1 MKLKK
6 TLSIIIALCLMLSIC
21 QLFPFAAQTT
31 RNDVVFLGTQNGEAQ
46 YLEIGDDMNGFVPT
60 YSSDSNPVPSYAKY
74 ENGFYVQGA
83 QIGYTTSGS
92 WFNQTTTISG
102 LRFVIVNNLNMITK
116 MQNAGLTNVSY
127 GALVE
132 LDFGATLTLKNAVK
146 VPANNIYQEQSK
158 LGNLGYQ
165 KYTVQ
170 VKNID
175 ATNMRT
181 DIAVRPY
188 LEYTDLDGNSQVL
201 YGEQYR
207 CDMYSLAYDAYT
219 YGSESRSV
227 KNAFKNDILG
237 PYNNGSSTY
246 ALSGEYVLTAKE
258 SKNLI
263 NTWRRKTNNRIKEI
277 KNTPNMIIPADAT
290 VYYVSNSGK
299 DSNDGKT
306 PATAWA
312 TLSKV
317 NSATL
322 NEGDYVLFERGGFF
336 RGAFSAKTGV
346 TYSSYGEG
354 EKPIICGSTEN
365 GADPKKWINI
375 GGNIWRYETAFD
387 KDIGSIIFDDKEYA
401 TKWLVYQDKNGNL
414 VERKTG
420 TAWSSYLSLKGDLN
434 FWHNNAGYSGTD
446 YKIYL
451 YSEQNPGERFS
462 SIEFLRR
469 NNGIGM
475 GGDNI
480 TIDNLNIK
488 YVGAHGIGGG
498 NRKNVTVTNCSFEW
512 IGGSI
517 HYVNSNVN
525 GTSEDRPVRYGN
537 AVEIYGGVDG
547 FTVENCYFNQ
557 IYDAAVTH
565 QYNFAD
571 DPTSTADRGHYNVL
585 FKDNVMENCVYSIEF
600 FLGKTAES
608 DSNVSVMNNIVYEG
622 NLMWYCGQG
631 LGSQRPDETQPAHI
645 KGWTHY
651 NDVKNFTIKN
661 NFAAYSTAMFVHA
674 GFRNKLGSK
683 GVKFQDNTFVG
694 ISGQRFG
701 LLEYRENANSWGG
714 AFTEATYTPGST
726 QTKIQGGGGQNVT
739 ASGNRYYFVTQ

>member
-1 MKLKK
+1 MKK
-6 TLSIIIALCLMLSIC
+6 TVSILLLMALVLTLIPVS
-21 QLFPFAAQTT
+21 FAASSATAK
-31 RNDVVFLGTQNGEAQ
+31 RADAVFAGYVGGVAK
-46 YLEIGDDMNGFVPT
+46 YVEIGADMNGFVPT

-92 WFNQTTTISG
+92 WFNQITTISG

-132 LDFGATLTLKNAVK
+132 LDSVGNLSVKNAVK
-146 VPANNIYQEQSK
+146 VPANNIYQEQSS

-175 ATNMRT
+175 AANMRT

-188 LEYTDLDGNSQVL
+188 LEYTDLEGNTQVL

-207 CDMYSLAYDAYT
+207 CDMYSLAYDAYN
-219 YGSESRSV
+219 YGSEKTSV
-227 KNAFKNDILG
+227 KNAFKNNILT
-237 PYNNGSSTY
+237 PYNNGSSTF
-246 ALSGEYVLTAKE
+246 ALSGEYTLTAKE
-258 SKNLI
+258 SRMLVNS
-263 NTWRRKTNNRIKEI
+263 WRRKTDTRISDI
-277 KNTPNMIIPADAT
+277 KNTPNMVIESGAT
-290 VYYVSNSGK
+290 VYYVSNKGN
-299 DSNDGKT
+299 DNNDGLS

-317 NSATL
+317 NSTTF
-322 NEGDYVLFERGGFF
+322 NEGDYVLFERGGLF

-346 TYSSYGEG
+346 TYSAYGVG
-354 EKPIICGSTEN
+354 EKPIICGSPEN
-365 GADPKKWINI
+365 GADPKKWLNI
-375 GGNIWRYETAFD
+375 GGNVWVYQTPFEQD
-387 KDIGSIIFDDKEYA
+387 VGSIVFDDEEYGV
-401 TKWLVYQDKNGNL
+401 KWLVYQNKDGDFIELKSG
-414 VERKTG
+414 V
-420 TAWSSYLSLKGDLN
+420 AWSSFLSLQGDLN
-434 FWHNNAGYSGTD
+434 FWHNNYYSSLSKD
-446 YKIYL
+446 NKVYV

-475 GGDNI
+475 SGDNI
-480 TIDNLNIK
+480 TIDNLSVK

-498 NRKNVTVTNCSFEW
+498 NRKNVTVQNCTFEW

-517 HYVNSNVN
+517 QYVTANYSGSAEKV
-525 GTSEDRPVRYGN
+525 VRYGN
-537 AVEIYGGVDG
+537 GVEIYGGVTG

-600 FLGKTAES
+600 FLGKNAES
-608 DSNVSVMNNIVYEG
+608 DANVSVMDNVVYEG

-661 NFAAYSTAMFVHA
+661 NFAAYSTQMFVHA
-674 GFRNKLGSK
+674 GFRNQLSSK
-683 GVKFQDNTFVG
+683 GVKFQDNVFVG
-694 ISGQRFG
+694 VSGQRFG
-701 LLEYRENANSWGG
+701 LFEYRENANSWGG
-714 AFTEATYTPGST
+714 AFTEATYTSGSV
-726 QTKIQGGGGQNVT
+726 QTKVQGSGAQNVT
-739 ASGNRYYFVTQ
+739 ATGNRYYFVTQ